1 MKKGYIVVPMLLS
14 LIFTGVVNADEV
26 VDNTNT
32 VVTDVRVETTV
43 SELPQV
49 QPDTTVITTVVEPVR
64 EEVKPEL
71 PQVQP
76 DTTVSTTVTET
87 TTTTTTQSVTDV
99 VKPELPDV
107 EPDTTVSTTAESTTT
122 TTTTQSSFDDV
133 VVSPDYVVVNTTI
146 AKVDKINYQ
155 NNEVVEKTEEMTTT
169 KEGEM
174 KVLPNT
180 GTEHSSFAWLGLLP
194 FLSGAYLIK
203 KNQKKEVE

>member
-14 LIFTGVVNADEV
+14 LISTGLVSADEV
-26 VDNTNT
+26 VNTTDN
-32 VVTDVRVETTV
+32 VVVETTV
-43 SELPQV
+43 SELPKV
-49 QPDTTVITTVVEPVR
+49 QPDTTVITTVVEPVT

-71 PQVQP
+71 PSVEP
-76 DTTVSTTVTET
+76 EMTVSTTVESTTTTT

-99 VKPELPDV
+99 VKPELPSV
-107 EPDTTVSTTAESTTT
+107 EPETTVSTTVEQ
-122 TTTTQSSFDDV
+122 TTTTQSSLDDV
-133 VVSPDYVVVNTTI
+133 VVSPDYVVVNTTV

-155 NNEVVEKTEEMTTT
+155 NKEVVEKTEETTTT

>member
-1 MKKGYIVVPMLLS
+1 MKKGYIVLPLLLS
-14 LIFTGVVNADEV
+14 LISSGVVNADEV

-32 VVTDVRVETTV
+32 VVTDVKVETTV

-49 QPDTTVITTVVEPVR
+49 QPDTTVITTVAEPVT

-87 TTTTTTQSVTDV
+87 TTTTTTQSSLEDV
-99 VKPELPDV
+99 V
-107 EPDTTVSTTAESTTT
+107 A
-122 TTTTQSSFDDV
+122 
-133 VVSPDYVVVNTTI
+133 SPDYVVVNTTV

-155 NNEVVEKTEEMTTT
+155 NKEVVEKTEETMTT

>member
-14 LIFTGVVNADEV
+14 LISFGVVNADEV

-32 VVTDVRVETTV
+32 VVTDVTVVTTV
-43 SELPQV
+43 SELPQA
-49 QPDTTVITTVVEPVR
+49 QPDTTVINTVAEPVT

-76 DTTVSTTVTET
+76 DTTVSTKVTET
-87 TTTTTTQSVTDV
+87 TTTTTTQFITDV
-99 VKPELPDV
+99 VKPDV
-107 EPDTTVSTTAESTTT
+107 EPDTTVSTTVEQTTT
-122 TTTTQSSFDDV
+122 SQSSLDDV
-133 VVSPDYVVVNTTI
+133 VVSPDYVVLNTTV

-155 NNEVVEKTEEMTTT
+155 NNEVVEKTEETTTT

>member
-1 MKKGYIVVPMLLS
+1 MKKGYIVIPMLLS
-14 LIFTGVVNADEV
+14 LVSSGVVSADEV

-32 VVTDVRVETTV
+32 VVTDVSVETTV
-43 SELPQV
+43 TELPQV
-49 QPDTTVITTVVEPVR
+49 EPSTTVSTTLEVVTD
-64 EEVKPEL
+64 EVKPEL
-71 PQVQP
+71 PSQVEP
-76 DTTVSTTVTET
+76 ETTVSTTAEST

-107 EPDTTVSTTAESTTT
+107 VPDTTVSTTVEQ
-122 TTTTQSSFDDV
+122 TTTTQSSLEDV
-133 VVSPDYVVVNTTI
+133 VVSPDYVVVNTTSG
-146 AKVDKINYQ
+146 KVEKISNE
-155 NNEVVEKTEEMTTT
+155 NKEVVEKTVESTTT

-180 GTEHSSFAWLGLLP
+180 GTEQSSFAWLGLLP

>member
-1 MKKGYIVVPMLLS
+1 MRYLIVYLVKIINFERGDKMKKGYIVVPMLLS
-14 LIFTGVVNADEV
+14 MVSTGLVSADEV

-32 VVTDVRVETTV
+32 VVTDVTVETTV
-43 SELPQV
+43 SELAQV
-49 QPDTTVITTVVEPVR
+49 QPDTTVITTVAEPVT

-76 DTTVSTTVTET
+76 DTTVSTTVE
-87 TTTTTTQSVTDV
+87 Q
-99 VKPELPDV
+99 
-107 EPDTTVSTTAESTTT
+107 
-122 TTTTQSSFDDV
+122 TTTTQSSLDDV
-133 VVSPDYVVVNTTI
+133 VVSPDYVVVNTTV

-155 NNEVVEKTEEMTTT
+155 NNEVVEKTEETTTT

-180 GTEHSSFAWLGLLP
+180 GTEHSSLAWLGLLP

>member
-14 LIFTGVVNADEV
+14 MVSTGLVSADEV

-32 VVTDVRVETTV
+32 VVTDVTVETTV

-49 QPDTTVITTVVEPVR
+49 QPDTTVTTTFAEPVT

-71 PQVQP
+71 LQVQP
-76 DTTVSTTVTET
+76 DTTVSTTVSET

-99 VKPELPDV
+99 VKPELPQV
-107 EPDTTVSTTAESTTT
+107 EPDTTVSTTIEQI
-122 TTTTQSSFDDV
+122 TTTQSSLEDV
-133 VVSPDYVVVNTTI
+133 VASPDYVVVNTTSGS
-146 AKVDKINYQ
+146 VEKISHENK
-155 NNEVVEKTEEMTTT
+155 EVVEKTVETTTT

-180 GTEHSSFAWLGLLP
+180 GTEHSSLAWLGLLP

>member
-133 VVSPDYVVVNTTI
+133 VVSPDYVVVNTII

>member
-1 MKKGYIVVPMLLS
+1 MKKGYIVFPMLLS
-14 LIFTGVVNADEV
+14 MVSTGLVSADEV

-32 VVTDVRVETTV
+32 VVTDVTVETTV

-49 QPDTTVITTVVEPVR
+49 KPDTTVITTVAEPVT

-71 PQVQP
+71 LQVQP
-76 DTTVSTTVTET
+76 DTTVSTTVSE
-87 TTTTTTQSVTDV
+87 TTTTTQSVTDV

-107 EPDTTVSTTAESTTT
+107 EPDTTVSTTVEQ
-122 TTTTQSSFDDV
+122 TTTTQSSLDDV
-133 VVSPDYVVVNTTI
+133 VVSPDYVVVNTTV

-155 NNEVVEKTEEMTTT
+155 NKEVVEKTEETTTT

-180 GTEHSSFAWLGLLP
+180 GTEHSSLAWLGLLP

>member
-1 MKKGYIVVPMLLS
+1 MKKGYIVLPMLLS
-14 LIFTGVVNADEV
+14 LISSGVVSADEV

-49 QPDTTVITTVVEPVR
+49 QPDATVITTVAEPVT

-76 DTTVSTTVTET
+76 DTTVSTTVSET
-87 TTTTTTQSVTDV
+87 TTTTTTQSVIDV

-107 EPDTTVSTTAESTTT
+107 KPDTTVSTTVEQ
-122 TTTTQSSFDDV
+122 TTTTQSSLDDV
-133 VVSPDYVVVNTTI
+133 VVSPDYVVVNTTV

-155 NNEVVEKTEEMTTT
+155 NKEVVEKTEETTTT
-169 KEGEM
+169 KEGEI

>member
-14 LIFTGVVNADEV
+14 LISSGVVNADEV

-32 VVTDVRVETTV
+32 VVTDVTVETTV

-49 QPDTTVITTVVEPVR
+49 QPDTTVITTVAEPVT

-76 DTTVSTTVTET
+76 DTTVSTTVTETT

-107 EPDTTVSTTAESTTT
+107 EPDTTVSTTVEQ
-122 TTTTQSSFDDV
+122 TTTTQSSLDDV
-133 VVSPDYVVVNTTI
+133 VVSPDYVVVNTTVG
-146 AKVDKINYQ
+146 KVDKITYQ
-155 NNEVVEKTEEMTTT
+155 NKEVVEKTEETTTT

-180 GTEHSSFAWLGLLP
+180 GTEHSSLAWLGLLP

>member
-49 QPDTTVITTVVEPVR
+49 QPDTTV
-64 EEVKPEL
+64 
-71 PQVQP
+71 
-76 DTTVSTTVTET
+76 STTVEQT

-107 EPDTTVSTTAESTTT
+107 EPDTTVSTTVEQ
-122 TTTTQSSFDDV
+122 TTTTQSSLDDV
-133 VVSPDYVVVNTTI
+133 VVSPDYVVVNTTL

-155 NNEVVEKTEEMTTT
+155 NKEVVEKTEETTTT

-180 GTEHSSFAWLGLLP
+180 GTEHSSLAWLGLLP

>member
-14 LIFTGVVNADEV
+14 MVSTGLVSADEV

-49 QPDTTVITTVVEPVR
+49 QPDTTVITTVVEPVT

-76 DTTVSTTVTET
+76 DITVSTTVTET

-107 EPDTTVSTTAESTTT
+107 EPDTTVFTTAESTTT

-133 VVSPDYVVVNTTI
+133 VVSPDYVVVNTTV

>member
-14 LIFTGVVNADEV
+14 MVSTGLVSADEV

-32 VVTDVRVETTV
+32 VVTDVTVETTV

-49 QPDTTVITTVVEPVR
+49 QPDTTVTTTFAEPVT

-76 DTTVSTTVTET
+76 DTTVSTTVSET

-99 VKPELPDV
+99 VKPELPQV
-107 EPDTTVSTTAESTTT
+107 EPDTTVSTTIEQI
-122 TTTTQSSFDDV
+122 TTTQSSLEDV
-133 VVSPDYVVVNTTI
+133 VASPDYVVVNTTSGS
-146 AKVDKINYQ
+146 VEKISHENK
-155 NNEVVEKTEEMTTT
+155 EVVEKTVETTTT

-180 GTEHSSFAWLGLLP
+180 GTEHSSLAWLGLLP

>member
-14 LIFTGVVNADEV
+14 MVSTGLVSADEV

-32 VVTDVRVETTV
+32 VVTDVTVETTV

-49 QPDTTVITTVVEPVR
+49 KPDTTVTTTVAEPVT

-76 DTTVSTTVTET
+76 DTTVSTTVSE

-99 VKPELPDV
+99 VKPELPNV
-107 EPDTTVSTTAESTTT
+107 EPDTTVSTTVEQ
-122 TTTTQSSFDDV
+122 TTTTQSSLEDV
-133 VVSPDYVVVNTTI
+133 VASPDYVVVNTTV

-155 NNEVVEKTEEMTTT
+155 NKEVVEKTEETTTT

-180 GTEHSSFAWLGLLP
+180 GTEHSSLAWLGLLP